1 MAKRQM
7 YAIGIL
13 QRENKIKY
21 VTSIEEHRMARWDD
35 GKEAMLFSKEMSTD
49 MCQGFA
55 WNGIAAIPILK
66 LDWITLQNLESKEE
80 EK

>member
-21 VTSIEEHRMARWDD
+21 VTSVEEHHTARWED
-35 GKEAMLFSKEMSTD
+35 GKEAKLFSKEIAVD

-55 WNGIAAIPILK
+55 WNGIAAIPILQ
-66 LDWITLQNLESKEE
+66 LDWIILQNPENKEGN
-80 EK
+80 